1 MFICR
6 KMHGLALASHG
17 WTSGSVLGFSL
28 GRVCGALL
36 LRGAGCTINDLLD
49 RDIDI
54 KPQAYLGL
62 TFNWGALLGWAAV
75 SGSLNPTVAFCFYPL
90 KSVFL
95 FRLYLMFTH

>member
-54 KPQAYLGL
+54 KVDRTRLRPIASGVLSPVQGICFLGFQLLLGL
-62 TFNWGALLGWAAV
+62 GDSFSTE
-75 SGSLNPTVAFCFYPL
+75 
-90 KSVFL
+90 
-95 FRLYLMFTH
+95 

>member
-54 KPQAYLGL
+54 KVINTLSSFAYHVVLV
-62 TFNWGALLGWAAV
+62 N
-75 SGSLNPTVAFCFYPL
+75 S
-90 KSVFL
+90 
-95 FRLYLMFTH
+95 